1 MFLVLFY
8 KVMASYAHIFCYFFM
23 ILATITNGGIIYM
36 VYPALV
42 FGIALME
49 EDKPGKSFW
58 FFTLVYTQIILLVQF
73 IA

>member
-8 KVMASYAHIFCYFFM
+8 KVIASYAHIFCYFFM